1 MLDVILVFCM
11 LSSQDGNERDCSATH
26 VFYGELYA
34 CVNHPKLSEQQFRQL
49 THAIVD
55 AERSSAAADKA
66 ALAGTYSIELYAAME
81 ARAALTVWQLV
92 TSKPFAHARDAP
104 SEALYTRNHA
114 EPLPAGLAVG
124 YAANLCG
131 AQLREFVCAVHLAC
145 LISEY
150 GASVLRSGDAAH
162 SAAVRECMRDMK
174 AVTAAKLCELQ
185 LMSEQQAEAVAQ
197 DWVLPLA
204 PCDPAVWRQWEAAMS
219 DINAPFDPTQPTVED
234 VFGTADG
241 KCYCCL
247 LI

>member
-1 MLDVILVFCM
+1 
-11 LSSQDGNERDCSATH
+11 
-26 VFYGELYA
+26 VFYGDLYA
-34 CVNHPKLSEQQFRQL
+34 CVDHPKLSEQQFRQL
-49 THAIVD
+49 THAVVD
-55 AERSSAAADKA
+55 AESSSAAADKA
-66 ALAGTYSIELYAAME
+66 AVAGTYSVELYAAME

-114 EPLPAGLAVG
+114 EPLPAGVAVG

-131 AQLREFVCAVHLAC
+131 AQLREFICRVHLAC

-150 GASVLRSGDAAH
+150 GASVLRSGDAR
-162 SAAVRECMRDMK
+162 SAAVQECMRDMR

-185 LMSEQQAEAVAQ
+185 LMNEQQAAVVAQ

-204 PCDPAVWRQWEAAMS
+204 PCNPAVWRQWEAAMS
-219 DINAPFDPTQPTVED
+219 DINAPFDPQQPSVED

-241 KCYCCL
+241 SLYHCTL
-247 LI
+247 HP